1 VVDPG
6 PAAPAAASAHSSAA
20 RPAPPTPPKLVTRT
34 PLYPASVIYILYRE
48 YLHKNPGLTTLSPE
62 DKHYQQ
68 YLERRLRQLYPTK
81 GYSGMMQDAVEEM
94 RQYRLAWKVYEEEY
108 DAWVQA
114 ISPFCNDGV
123 DPNTGEPC
131 NVPEAGGGTS
141 SDPTVDGSWD
151 GQEEHVVPPDEMIPT
166 LQMEIDTL
174 QMNQPEIDRL
184 YYQESLANGSFFFS
198 REELIVSSTGQKAT
212 IDDLIRAAGDGWMPP
227 GTGAAQG
234 EVVIQVNSPIVAAI
248 LVGGAVIGWK
258 AYRVK
263 QAADRA
269 NAKSNEYFG
278 SLAYS
283 STKRDAHRHIFWNMQ
298 MRRHVGSYLAKWI
311 ADNHEAQG
319 NNSPSDLAMD
329 YHNNDIGREV
339 RYKNFRGHWLWDR
352 WDWKEWA
359 EKVRNYVNTTSNG
372 EYIPE
377 WKTNPPS
384 TLQEANARAAMTPNW
399 KYIYFAP

>member
-1 VVDPG
+1 
-6 PAAPAAASAHSSAA
+6 
-20 RPAPPTPPKLVTRT
+20 
-34 PLYPASVIYILYRE
+34 VIYILYRE

-68 YLERRLRQLYPTK
+68 YLERRLWQLYPNK

-94 RQYRLAWKVYEEEY
+94 RQQKLAWKAYEEEY
-108 DAWVQA
+108 DAWIQVITAPCREQE
-114 ISPFCNDGV
+114 IGGEECQSPEPV
-123 DPNTGEPC
+123 DPDP
-131 NVPEAGGGTS
+131 VDGGGTS

-174 QMNQPEIDRL
+174 QMSQPEIDQL

-198 REELIVSSTGQKAT
+198 REEMIVTSAGQKAT
-212 IDDLIRAAGDGWMPP
+212 LDDLIRAAGDGWVPP
-227 GTGAAQG
+227 GTGRTEG
-234 EVVIQVNSPIVAAI
+234 EVVIQVNPAI
-248 LVGGAVIGWK
+248 IAGVLVGGAVIGWK

-278 SLAYS
+278 HLAYS
-283 STKRDAHRHIFWNMQ
+283 STKRDAHRHIFLNVQ

-311 ADNHEAQG
+311 ADNHEAEG

-339 RYKNFRGHWLWDR
+339 RYKNFRGHWFWDR

-372 EYIPE
+372 EYISE
-377 WKTNPPS
+377 WRTNPPS
-384 TLQEANARAAMTPNW
+384 TLAEANARAAMTPNW